1 MGSICYR
8 FFWMRAYIQNV
19 FMRKYALQFFFNF
32 LWIRLVA
39 FILVFYPKFNMILE
53 ILVRWTTLSTVFSHC
68 LESTSSRTF
77 IMLRFLFEYPGLL
90 NCQLSFDVMHYPA
103 DQN

>member
-1 MGSICYR
+1 MHY
-8 FFWMRAYIQNV
+8 N
-19 FMRKYALQFFFNF
+19 FFFNF